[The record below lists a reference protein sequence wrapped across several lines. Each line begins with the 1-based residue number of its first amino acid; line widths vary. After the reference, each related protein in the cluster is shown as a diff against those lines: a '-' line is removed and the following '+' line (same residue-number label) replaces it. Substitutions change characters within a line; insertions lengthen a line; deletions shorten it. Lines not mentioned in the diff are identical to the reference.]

1 MKSSL
6 LETGEKGAARAHS
19 ALYWLLSDTL
29 VLTKRQLLH
38 NLRSPQDLVAATLE
52 PALLLVLFWAIFGGA
67 IAMPGASYANYL
79 VSGFLVL
86 AIFFGNGGTTTV
98 GIATDLERGLIDR
111 FRSLPMA
118 RSAVLTG
125 RTLADLVRSVFAI
138 LGMWAVG
145 LLIGFRPEGTV
156 LNWLAALGLLLLSS
170 FTLSWFSVLLGLV
183 VRSAEAAQQVFAAF
197 TAILVF
203 ASSAFVPTSTMP
215 GWLRPFAEHQP
226 VSLIVN
232 AVRGLVL
239 NRPDA
244 TATWQAI
251 AWCVGL
257 LLVLIPASVW
267 VYERRTAR

>member
-6 LETGEKGAARAHS
+6 LQTAQKGAPRVHS

-38 NLRSPQDLVAATLE
+38 IPRIPEELVTRTLE
-52 PALLLVLFWAIFGGA
+52 PVLLVVMFRYIFGGV
-67 IAMPGASYANYL
+67 IAVPGTSYVNYL
-79 VSGFLVL
+79 VAGFLVL
-86 AIFFGNGGTTTV
+86 AVVYGSATTAMGVT
-98 GIATDLERGLIDR
+98 ADLERGLIDR

-125 RTLADLVRSVFAI
+125 RILADLVRSTFII
-138 LGMWAVG
+138 LVVWGVG
-145 LLIGFRPEGTV
+145 LLIGFRPAGTI
-156 LNWLAALGLLLLSS
+156 LNWGGALGLLLLSS
-170 FTLSWFSVLLGLV
+170 FMFSWFSALLGLLFS
-183 VRSAEAAQQVFAAF
+183 SAEAIQAVFAAWI
-197 TAILVF
+197 AILVF
-203 ASSAFVPTSTMP
+203 ASSGFVPTSTMP

-226 VSLIVN
+226 VSLIIN

-251 AWCVGL
+251 AWCMGL
-257 LLVLIPASVW
+257 LLVCIPLAVW
-267 VYERRTAR
+267 TYGRRTAR

>member
-6 LETGEKGAARAHS
+6 FETEEEGAARVQS
-19 ALYWLLSDTL
+19 ALSWLLSDTL
-29 VLTKRQLLH
+29 VLTRRQLLH
-38 NLRSPQDLVAATLE
+38 NLRTPQDLVAATLE

-67 IAMPGASYANYL
+67 IAVPGTGYVNYL

-86 AIFFGNGGTTTV
+86 AVFFGNGGTTAV
-98 GIATDLERGLIDR
+98 GVASDLERGLIDR

-125 RTLADLVRSVFAI
+125 RTLADLVRSVLVI
-138 LGMWAVG
+138 LVVWAVG
-145 LLIGFRPEGTV
+145 LLIGFRPAGTT
-156 LNWLAALGLLLLSS
+156 LNWFAALGLLLLSS
-170 FTLSWFSVLLGLV
+170 FLLSWFSVLLALV
-183 VRSAEAAQQVFAAF
+183 VRSAEAVQQAIAAWL
-197 TAILVF
+197 AILVF

-226 VSLIVN
+226 VSLIIN

-251 AWCVGL
+251 VWCVGL
-257 LLVLIPASVW
+257 LVVLIPTSVW
-267 VYERRTAR
+267 TYGRRTAR

>member
-1 MKSSL
+1 MKSSSL
-6 LETGEKGAARAHS
+6 VTTEKAAARVHS
-19 ALYWLLSDTL
+19 TLYWLLADTL

-38 NLRSPQDLVAATLE
+38 VPRIPQDLMVATLE

-67 IAMPGASYANYL
+67 MAVPGASYANYL

-86 AIFFGNGGTTTV
+86 AVFFGNGGTTAV
-98 GIATDLERGLIDR
+98 GVATDLERGLVDR

-125 RTLADLVRSVFAI
+125 RTLADLVRSVLVI
-138 LGMWAVG
+138 LVVWAVG
-145 LLIGFRPEGTV
+145 LLIGFRPAGAI
-156 LNWLAALGLLLLSS
+156 LNWVAALGLLLLSS
-170 FTLSWFSVLLGLV
+170 FMLSWFSVLLGLV
-183 VRSAEAAQQVFAAF
+183 VRSAEAVQQAFAACM
-197 TAILVF
+197 AILVF

-226 VSLIVN
+226 VSLIIN

-251 AWCVGL
+251 AWCMGL
-257 LLVLIPASVW
+257 LVVLIPTSVW
-267 VYERRTAR
+267 AYGRRSAR